1 MLLSAVARLSVSWS
15 GDELSHLAV
24 GGCFLHVLIGTAEV
38 CGQGK
43 NNTDA
48 SDCGGRQ
55 NHQEHGAFPYLL
67 GYI

>member
-1 MLLSAVARLSVSWS
+1 M
-15 GDELSHLAV
+15 